1 MAGESMNYGIND
13 RMFGLFLLI
22 LSFNLYN
29 NPPDREKF
37 SIMKKLIK
45 RISCLCMFLLAGLS
59 VVVAQEKNVY
69 SIPFDEGTL
78 VVTPLQA
85 NAVRIQYV
93 EGEMQ
98 ELPEWIY
105 VASDNADIKC
115 KRKDTKEGTVLKLK
129 QMSVNVNRQTRQVV
143 VTDAR
148 GDVVLTAKA
157 HELKAATVQQE
168 PTRDA
173 TLVLQSPQD
182 EYLYG
187 LGQFQDGYL
196 NVRGLTR
203 RLTQVNTQIAIPFLL
218 SNKGYGLLWNNYGL
232 TNFNPTS
239 EKVELQRAGATGQ
252 QVTVNVTSTEGGR
265 RETRQNNA
273 FVGELNIPADGQY
286 TLLLDVGQ
294 KMARRHNLS
303 IDGKTVIDLSN
314 GWLPPTTSILIDL
327 KAGKHQLTA
336 ELERGDHPTIYYNK
350 VEDETVFNSPVAEC
364 VDYTV
369 FVGNADEVIAAY
381 RNVTGEAPMLP
392 DWALGYI
399 HCRERYHS
407 QADLLEN
414 ARRFREEQIPLDL
427 IVQDWQ
433 YWGKYGWNAMRF
445 DEEHYPDPAK
455 MVSELHDM
463 NLRLMLSVWS
473 KIDPNAELGKE
484 AAAKNYYIPGTSWID
499 FFDEDASKFYWENF
513 SKRLLKPYQIDAWW
527 QDATEP
533 ENDDLEGRRI
543 MKGTQ
548 PGERFRN
555 VYPLKVNQT
564 VYEGLRKDD
573 AGRRAMIFTRSGFP
587 GIQRYGSVL
596 WSGDVGNDWQ
606 TFRYQI
612 SSGLNFVA
620 TGLPWWTYD
629 AGGFFR
635 PGDQY
640 TNADYIE
647 RMIRWIQTSTFLPL
661 MRVHGYMSNTEP
673 WRYGKDAQRIIT
685 DYIKLRYRLFPYIY
699 SEAARVSLDGYTF
712 MRPLVFDFPTD
723 KQALEQLTEYMFGA
737 SLLINPVTEKGVNVW
752 KTYLPEHEAGWY
764 DLWTGHKYNG
774 GQTVDVP
781 VNIEKIPVFVKAGTI
796 LPMGQDKQSVAEKV
810 KNEPIN
816 LTIYPG
822 ADATFT
828 LYEDEGNNYNYEQG
842 AYSQI
847 TFRWNDKKRQL
858 TVEGR
863 QGSFEGMEQERIFVA
878 SMGSKEITMN
888 YTGKKMSVSF

>member
-1 MAGESMNYGIND
+1 
-13 RMFGLFLLI
+13 
-22 LSFNLYN
+22 
-29 NPPDREKF
+29 
-37 SIMKKLIK
+37 MKKLIK

-265 RETRQNNA
+265 RETRQNNV
-273 FVGELNIPADGQY
+273 FKGELNIPADGQY

-336 ELERGDHPTIYYNK
+336 ELERGDRPTIYYNK

-392 DWALGYI
+392 NWALGYI

-414 ARRFREEQIPLDL
+414 ARRFREERIPLDL

-484 AAAKNYYIPGTSWID
+484 AAAKNYYIPGTTWID
-499 FFDEDASKFYWENF
+499 FFDKDATDFYWENF

-555 VYPLKVNQT
+555 VYPLKVSET

-573 AGRRAMIFTRSGFP
+573 PNRRGMIFTRSGFS

-596 WSGDVGNDWQ
+596 WSGDVGNDWK
-606 TFRYQI
+606 TLRYQI
-612 SSGLNFVA
+612 ASGLNFVA

-640 TNADYIE
+640 TNDDYIE

-685 DYIKLRYRLFPYIY
+685 DYIHLRYRLFPYIY

-737 SLLINPVTEKGVNVW
+737 SLLVNPVTEKGVNVW
-752 KTYLPEHEAGWY
+752 KTYLPEYEAGWY

-774 GQTVDVP
+774 GQTVDVS
-781 VNIEKIPVFVKAGTI
+781 VNIEKIPVFVKGGTI
-796 LPMGQDKQSVAEKV
+796 LPMGQDKQSVAEKI

>member
-1 MAGESMNYGIND
+1 
-13 RMFGLFLLI
+13 
-22 LSFNLYN
+22 
-29 NPPDREKF
+29 
-37 SIMKKLIK
+37 MKKLIK

-105 VASDNADIKC
+105 VASDNAGIKC

-129 QMSVNVNRQTRQVV
+129 QMSVNVNRQTLQVV

-203 RLTQVNTQIAIPFLL
+203 RLTQVNTQIAIPFVL

-239 EKVELQRAGATGQ
+239 EKVELQRAGVTGQ

-273 FVGELNIPADGQY
+273 FVGELDIPADGQY

-369 FVGNADEVIAAY
+369 FVGNADEVIASY

-392 DWALGYI
+392 NWALGYI

-878 SMGSKEITMN
+878 SMGSKEITLN

>member
-1 MAGESMNYGIND
+1 
-13 RMFGLFLLI
+13 
-22 LSFNLYN
+22 
-29 NPPDREKF
+29 
-37 SIMKKLIK
+37 MKKLIK
-45 RISCLCMFLLAGLS
+45 RIYCLCMFLLAGLS

-105 VASDNADIKC
+105 VASDNAGIKC
-115 KRKDTKEGTVLKLK
+115 KRKDTKEGTLLKLK
-129 QMSVNVNRQTRQVV
+129 QMSVSVNRQTQQVV

-157 HELKAATVQQE
+157 HELKSATVQQE

-203 RLTQVNTQIAIPFLL
+203 RLTQVNTQIAIPFVL

-265 RETRQNNA
+265 RETRQNNV
-273 FVGELNIPADGQY
+273 FKGELNIPADGQY

-336 ELERGDHPTIYYNK
+336 ELERGDRPSIYYNK

-381 RNVTGEAPMLP
+381 RNVTGETPMLP
-392 DWALGYI
+392 NWALGYI

-414 ARRFREEQIPLDL
+414 ARRFREERIPLDL

-573 AGRRAMIFTRSGFP
+573 ASRRAMIFTRSGFP

-685 DYIKLRYRLFPYIY
+685 DYIHLRYRLFPYIY

-752 KTYLPEHEAGWY
+752 KTYLPEYEAGWY

-878 SMGSKEITMN
+878 SMGNKEITLN
-888 YTGKKMSVSF
+888 YTGKKMNVSF

>member
-1 MAGESMNYGIND
+1 
-13 RMFGLFLLI
+13 
-22 LSFNLYN
+22 
-29 NPPDREKF
+29 
-37 SIMKKLIK
+37 MKKLIK